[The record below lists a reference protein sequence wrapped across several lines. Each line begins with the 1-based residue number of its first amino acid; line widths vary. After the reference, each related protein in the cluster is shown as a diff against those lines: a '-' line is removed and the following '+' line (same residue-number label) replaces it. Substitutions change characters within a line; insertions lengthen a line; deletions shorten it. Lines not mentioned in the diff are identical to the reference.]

1 MGGGEIVDYHEM
13 TFQPFDIGYVVYPT
27 GVNTTELIIGDS
39 ISNTDVRGFFAF
51 DLITLSGK
59 EIISATLRLNTYKYY
74 PDPSFK
80 GFIMIYFKDYLPLD
94 ASDYNTPPLLIE
106 FFMFHYDT
114 NPIETNSNTLRY
126 KVQEKVNDGCILQ
139 LGILYKLQDTDWDH
153 EIDGREFSK

>member
-1 MGGGEIVDYHEM
+1 
-13 TFQPFDIGYVVYPT
+13 
-27 GVNTTELIIGDS
+27 
-39 ISNTDVRGFFAF
+39 
-51 DLITLSGK
+51 
-59 EIISATLRLNTYKYY
+59 
-74 PDPSFK
+74 
-80 GFIMIYFKDYLPLD
+80 MIYFKDYLPLD